1 MGLTESSL
9 STILKP
15 FDCLAHCKRTA
26 KSPCCKWCCNG
37 EGCDLGIDTHEYDN
51 DEEEDNNNEIEQV
64 SAIYVK

>member
-15 FDCLAHCKRTA
+15 FDCLAHCKCTA

-37 EGCDLGIDTHEYDN
+37 EGCELGIDTHEYD
-51 DEEEDNNNEIEQV
+51 EELDNNNQTEQDV
-64 SAIYVK
+64 VK

>member
-15 FDCLAHCKRTA
+15 FDCLAHCKCTA

-37 EGCDLGIDTHEYDN
+37 EGCELGIDTHEYD
-51 DEEEDNNNEIEQV
+51 EHEEDIASEQDV
-64 SAIYVK
+64 VK